1 MNEYYI
7 ITSASYDASSK
18 VVRVYVRFNDTMSVS
33 NTITIRAVKGS
44 RVIVERTFSVP
55 PHYPGFGTWFELE
68 GVYPE
73 PDGVMCSYRGEYC
86 TYVFKE
92 VVESQ
97 GVSKVQ
103 VVALVVSGVLL
114 LFLLFLGLSKGGK

>member
-1 MNEYYI
+1 MNKYYL

-18 VVRVYVRFNDTMSVS
+18 VVRVYVRFNDTMSTS
-33 NTITIRAVKGS
+33 GTITIRAMKGS
-44 RVIVERTFSVP
+44 SEIASGTFSVP

-92 VVESQ
+92 AVESH
-97 GVSKVQ
+97 GLSKVQ
-103 VVALVVSGVLL
+103 VVALAVTGILL